1 MANINAAFGLRP
13 VSTLSGAPYN
23 GQARKYY
30 MAATYG
36 TATYIGTPVKLAGS
50 GDTLGQYATV
60 ENAATGDY
68 IVGVVVGFDP
78 VEGVTTPPGTPYR
91 AASTARYVYVADDPD
106 LVFEIQEVSG
116 GTALTAAEIGLNA
129 DFVVTTVGNTSTAL
143 SGVELNNIGEATTAE
158 DLRILGVSS
167 KAGNALGENCV
178 WLVRINLHQHRYT
191 TGV

>member
-1 MANINAAFGLRP
+1 MANVDAPFGLRP

-30 MAATYG
+30 MASTYG
-36 TATYIGTPVKLAGS
+36 TATYVGTPVKLAGS
-50 GDTLGQYATV
+50 GDALGNYATV

-68 IVGVVVGFDP
+68 VVGVVVGFDP
-78 VEGVTTPPGTPYR
+78 VEGVTSPPGTPYR

-116 GTALTAAEIGLNA
+116 GTALTAAAIGNNA
-129 DFVVTTVGNTSTAL
+129 DFVVTSAGDTNTGL
-143 SGVELNNIGEATTAE
+143 SGVELNNVGEATTAE
-158 DLRILGVSS
+158 DLHILGV
-167 KAGNALGENCV
+167 ANHPGNALGEHCV